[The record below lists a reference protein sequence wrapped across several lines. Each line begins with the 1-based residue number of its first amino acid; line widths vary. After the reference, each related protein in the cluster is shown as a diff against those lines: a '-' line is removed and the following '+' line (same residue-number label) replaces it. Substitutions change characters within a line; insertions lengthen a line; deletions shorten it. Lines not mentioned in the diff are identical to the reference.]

1 MSNGPLKFSSSCKTS
16 REIHQLRLE
25 PVFYFIVNPF
35 TLLFVLNFLTSEKM
49 VKIHDAKET
58 ST

>member
-35 TLLFVLNFLTSEKM
+35 TVICIKFLNIRENG
-49 VKIHDAKET
+49 
-58 ST
+58 